1 MPLAASFEERSELPK
16 LTAEVFVIPTE
27 EKRFIVYAP
36 LCRIAFIANA
46 SVVNALA
53 KIERGDFSAT
63 TFSDKDLLR
72 LFRDLEI
79 VDGVAER
86 LPLVDLSDALEPT
99 SVTLFLTTACNL
111 RCRYCYASAGEAPV
125 HAMPPAVARQGI
137 DFVLRNAVKR
147 GHSQIE
153 IAFHGGGEPT
163 MNWTTLTAAMDYA
176 KAAARRSGVQVVG
189 GIASN
194 GVLSQARAR
203 WIVDNLS
210 SATISLDGPAE
221 IHDRNRPTATGKG
234 SSAATIRTLRRFDE
248 HGFDYSLRVT
258 VTADAIARLPDSVE
272 FICQSFRPRAVQI
285 EPAYNLGR
293 WRDAPSA
300 ETAAFIEA
308 YREADLRARRL
319 GRAISFSAARL
330 GSLTN
335 HFCGA
340 TQNSFCLSPN
350 GNVSSC
356 YEVFSE
362 NGVYSDIFFYGRA
375 DDAGGYVFDPKR
387 ISRLRRQSVE
397 NRAFCAGCFAKWT
410 CGGDCYHKAL
420 AATEGAEEFRGAE
433 RCHIIREL
441 TKDQILRAIAASG
454 GPIWRQPA
462 GETQREAGHDEPVAA
477 DLASERP

>member
-194 GVLSQARAR
+194 GVLSQARAAGSSTTCR
-203 WIVDNLS
+203 AQPSLS
-210 SATISLDGPAE
+210 TVPPRST
-221 IHDRNRPTATGKG
+221 TATV
-234 SSAATIRTLRRFDE
+234 RR
-248 HGFDYSLRVT
+248 R
-258 VTADAIARLPDSVE
+258 
-272 FICQSFRPRAVQI
+272 
-285 EPAYNLGR
+285 
-293 WRDAPSA
+293 
-300 ETAAFIEA
+300 
-308 YREADLRARRL
+308 RERGRARRPF
-319 GRAISFSAARL
+319 GPCGGSTTTGSIQPEGDRHGGCDRALAGTRSSSFARAFALARCRSSLPTISAV
-330 GSLTN
+330 
-335 HFCGA
+335 GA
-340 TQNSFCLSPN
+340 TRRRPRPRR
-350 GNVSSC
+350 SSRR
-356 YEVFSE
+356 
-362 NGVYSDIFFYGRA
+362 IGR
-375 DDAGGYVFDPKR
+375 R
-387 ISRLRRQSVE
+387 ICVR
-397 NRAFCAGCFAKWT
+397 
-410 CGGDCYHKAL
+410 
-420 AATEGAEEFRGAE
+420 
-433 RCHIIREL
+433 
-441 TKDQILRAIAASG
+441 AAS
-454 GPIWRQPA
+454 
-462 GETQREAGHDEPVAA
+462 VAPFP
-477 DLASERP
+477 SRRPGSAV